1 MAKRFGKRGLY
12 RNAGAE
18 GGQLWGV
25 LLSVWSCLLGSRH
38 RQTLSI
44 KMKVNQAGVEREEG
58 MEEWEQGMP
67 LLSATCFSRFKVGA
81 LLCN

>member
-1 MAKRFGKRGLY
+1 MQGRREASSGVFCCLSGAACSVLGTGK
-12 RNAGAE
+12 
-18 GGQLWGV
+18 
-25 LLSVWSCLLGSRH
+25 
-38 RQTLSI
+38 LSI
-44 KMKVNQAGVEREEG
+44 KTKVNQAGVEREEG